1 MPAGAAVRTVPARDL
16 STVPAGP
23 EAPTGIWI
31 TADGGRLPRNLA
43 PTLADLRPPT
53 AVSGIRQEGLDG
65 AAPPTP
71 LAGILAAL
79 ALLALLADHLLSQ
92 RLCGIP
98 WPLGRRA
105 ALGIFLAIFAVAPV
119 NANAQGG
126 GAPAQ
131 VLPRL
136 AHVVT
141 GNPETDAVVALGL
154 RRLAEE
160 TMRRTTVRLDP
171 APAAVRPGTDSLA
184 LHPVLYWPVTAATA
198 PDAAAIAAVRT
209 FLDRGGLLVLD
220 TRDGGMDPQARTALD
235 RLVRA
240 LGLPALAR
248 IPADHV
254 INQTFFLLRDGQP
267 GRLAGSPVWIA
278 AEADP
283 AQDGVTPV
291 VVGANDWALG
301 WASDAHGQ
309 PLAAFLP
316 GGAPQRMQA
325 MRFGVNLVLYAMTGN
340 YKGDQV
346 HVGTILE
353 RLGQPR

>member
-1 MPAGAAVRTVPARDL
+1 
-16 STVPAGP
+16 
-23 EAPTGIWI
+23 
-31 TADGGRLPRNLA
+31 
-43 PTLADLRPPT
+43 
-53 AVSGIRQEGLDG
+53 
-65 AAPPTP
+65 
-71 LAGILAAL
+71 
-79 ALLALLADHLLSQ
+79 
-92 RLCGIP
+92 
-98 WPLGRRA
+98 
-105 ALGIFLAIFAVAPV
+105 
-119 NANAQGG
+119 
-126 GAPAQ
+126 
-131 VLPRL
+131 
-136 AHVVT
+136 
-141 GNPETDAVVALGL
+141 
-154 RRLAEE
+154 
-160 TMRRTTVRLDP
+160 
-171 APAAVRPGTDSLA
+171 VRPGTDSLA

-198 PDAAAIAAVRT
+198 PDAAAVAAVRT

-267 GRLAGSPVWIA
+267 GRLAGSPVWIV

-283 AQDGVTPV
+283 AQDGITPV

-301 WASDAHGQ
+301 WASDDQGRA
-309 PLAAFLP
+309 LAAFLP
-316 GGAPQRMQA
+316 GGAAQRLQA
-325 MRFGVNLVLYAMTGN
+325 MRFGINLVLYAMTGN